1 MRHCC
6 RDAIPFYQIQKLP
19 PVKSSISVTKSTTL
33 STPTKSSSLSE
44 RADNEG
50 FYLFCRLT
58 ITLSS
63 STNTRL
69 FNDYNGTGSCNP
81 HKTHK
86 PPLQNC
92 SAAGFT
98 YVLKQP
104 KSLISSGF
112 RAEKK
117 SAVILSKLRWTYV
130 EGARFLT
137 GV

>member
-33 STPTKSSSLSE
+33 STPTKSSSLSG
-44 RADNEG
+44 RANNEG
-50 FYLFCRLT
+50 FYLLCRLT

-69 FNDYNGTGSCNP
+69 FNDYNGTGSRNP

-86 PPLQNC
+86 PPPQNC
-92 SAAGFT
+92 SAAGFA
-98 YVLKQP
+98 YVPKQP
-104 KSLISSGF
+104 KSLDFKRFSGI
-112 RAEKK
+112 EKVRRNSIK
-117 SAVILSKLRWTYV
+117 ITVDLC
-130 EGARFLT
+130 
-137 GV
+137 